1 MWTKAVDIYSVQL
14 IRTKSE
20 IFLGVGALGRLHEI
34 AEKWKE
40 QNISKVFILAGK
52 HAFYKSG
59 AEKEVMESLK
69 EEGISV
75 TVYDR
80 ITGKITDTLL
90 DEAVSCGRSAG
101 VQAVLA
107 VGGGSI
113 IDAGKCIALL
123 LAENEEVKMADLI
136 ENTFVP
142 EKILPYAVINT
153 SHGSGSENNPFAIVS
168 FPAKKETHLISS
180 DLFYPR
186 QVICDPVLTVTL
198 PRHPTRYSAMDAVN
212 HAVES
217 VVDKENN
224 PMSIFLAYEIIKLV
238 SRYLPLVEKDPG
250 NLSGRYFLLFASL
263 LAGWASDNRKEH
275 FSHVLVHALHTL
287 KPDLPHGLGVSVLMP
302 SVVKKVYPEHGKVLA
317 AVLSPIVS
325 DLSGNAEE
333 AEDAANGVESWISGC
348 GVRLD
353 PADALFLKENI
364 DEFVETSYQNTSL
377 SLLLTVSP
385 LESSREAIRSI
396 FDDAL
401 TPDRTEKRGEREK
414 ED

>member
-1 MWTKAVDIYSVQL
+1 MWTKAIDIYSVQL

-40 QNISKVFILAGK
+40 KGIGRILVLAGK
-52 HAFYKSG
+52 HSFYKSG
-59 AEKEVMESLK
+59 ASEEVMESLK
-69 EEGISV
+69 EESLTGI
-75 TVYDR
+75 VYELPE
-80 ITGKITDTLL
+80 GKNTDLLL
-90 DEAVSCGRSAG
+90 DEAAAAGRRSQ

-107 VGGGSI
+107 VGGGRI
-113 IDAGKCIALL
+113 ADAGKCIALL
-123 LAENEEVKMADLI
+123 LAQKEGVVTADLL
-136 ENTFVP
+136 ENTFLP
-142 EKILPYAVINT
+142 EKILPLAVINT

-168 FPAKKETHLISS
+168 FPAKKELHLISS
-180 DLFYPR
+180 DLFYP
-186 QVICDPVLTVTL
+186 QYVICDPVLTVTL

-224 PMSIFLAYEIIKLV
+224 PMSIFLAHEIIKLV
-238 SRYLPLVEKDPG
+238 SRYLPVVEKDPG
-250 NLSGRYFLLFASL
+250 DLTGRYFLLFASL
-263 LAGWASDNRKEH
+263 LAGLASDNRKEH
-275 FSHVLVHALHTL
+275 FSHVLLHALHTL

-348 GVRLD
+348 GVKLD
-353 PADALFLKENI
+353 LADALFLKENI
-364 DEFVETSYQNTSL
+364 DEFVEVSYQNTSL

-385 LESSREAIRSI
+385 LESSRDAVRSI

-401 TPDRTEKRGEREK
+401 TPERSFQK
-414 ED
+414 SQKV